1 MELMLLCSLHL
12 FFSPSPHPVLR
23 SLGEGG
29 YSSIPAVLCGH
40 GTSTV
45 NPYAL
50 RVMAEIGL
58 RARTFSV
65 SGLNIS
71 PLPHFYGID
80 LKNPLA
86 F

>member
-1 MELMLLCSLHL
+1 MAEGLMRTLYPDRYVI
-12 FFSPSPHPVLR
+12 FS
-23 SLGEGG
+23 
-29 YSSIPAVLCGH
+29 A
-40 GTSTV
+40 GTEPRGV
-45 NPYAL
+45 NPHAVQ
-50 RVMAEIGL
+50 VMAEIGL